1 MGMRT
6 DPKDRENGADVER
19 NRKIDKHLNEINFE
33 ARKLANSTSRILAR
47 TLTTIQNTTNIPTS
61 DPTYSLIMP

>member
-1 MGMRT
+1 MRT
-6 DPKDRENGADVER
+6 DPKDSENGADMER

-33 ARKLANSTSRILAR
+33 ARQFANSTSRILAKS
-47 TLTTIQNTTNIPTS
+47 LTTIQNTTNIPTS